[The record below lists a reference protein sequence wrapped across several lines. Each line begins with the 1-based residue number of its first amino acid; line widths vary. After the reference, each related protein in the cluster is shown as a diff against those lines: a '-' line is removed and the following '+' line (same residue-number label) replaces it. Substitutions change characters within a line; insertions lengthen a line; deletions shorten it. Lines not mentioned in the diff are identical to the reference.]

1 MIAEFLGAAQSVQVL
16 ASLLKSAQGLTN
28 YNEIVAAVS
37 EVNAKLMAAQAVG
50 VQSLD
55 AQRTLHDRVR
65 ELEQQVEAFTEWKKF
80 APDYALQAVG
90 AFKRDFVR
98 VYKPQTASDQPKHW
112 VCARCYEEKKRY
124 VLNQTRNEHAYECPN
139 CKAQVSPI
147 VPGGSLAPIESAYE

>member
-16 ASLLKSAQGLTN
+16 ASLLKCAQGLTN

-80 APDYALQAVG
+80 APNMRCRPWVHSNAISCASTSHRQLAINRNTGYAHDA
-90 AFKRDFVR
+90 
-98 VYKPQTASDQPKHW
+98 T
-112 VCARCYEEKKRY
+112 KKRSDTFS
-124 VLNQTRNEHAYECPN
+124 TRRATNTPT
-139 CKAQVSPI
+139 
-147 VPGGSLAPIESAYE
+147 SARTARHRLVQ